1 VKGAISSDFH
11 FSSLLL
17 LVSKA
22 WALEN
27 GVFNPPSVDLS
38 LRNVIGEAIDEY
50 RLIHNGRDPLVVIG
64 HLVADG

>member
-1 VKGAISSDFH
+1 MKAAISSD

-22 WALEN
+22 WASEN
-27 GVFNPPSVDLS
+27 VLNGAPHSVDLS
-38 LRNVIGEAIDEY
+38 PRNVIGEAIDEY
-50 RLIHNGRDPLVVIG
+50 RLIHNGRDPLVVIA